1 MKRWIGIVTLAAVA
15 VLAVGCDDGIGDQEV
30 IDEGGLRADAA
41 LVAADA
47 MFEDLALMQDP
58 PILALPGMFPNL
70 AGSEAPGNVTFSRQV
85 TFYDGDGN
93 VQDRYD
99 PLLTASIKVEWDL
112 SRSVEHAFWSA
123 SVQRQREMMVTGLL
137 GVETERTWNGTGSGV
152 VARSRHPEEGIA
164 RTYDMSSAIVID
176 AVVRGVPRSEH
187 PYPLSGSITRHMEV
201 VVTKDGQVVAE
212 RDVTAVITFNG
223 TQFATVTVGPDSW
236 DVDLSQGRLKG
247 ILKKKR
253 G

>member
-1 MKRWIGIVTLAAVA
+1 MKRWIGVFALAAVA

-30 IDEGGLRADAA
+30 IDEGALRADAA
-41 LVAADA
+41 LVAVDA
-47 MFEDLALMQDP
+47 VFEDLALMQDP
-58 PILALPGMFPNL
+58 PVLALPAGSPDL

-85 TFYDGDGN
+85 TFYDEDG
-93 VQDRYD
+93 VEQERYD

-137 GVETERTWNGTGSGV
+137 GMESERTWNGTGGGV

-164 RTYDMSSAIVID
+164 RTYDMSSEISID

-187 PYPLSGSITRHMEV
+187 PYPLSGSITRHMKV

-212 RDVTAVITFNG
+212 RDVTAVTTFNG
-223 TQFATVTVGPDSW
+223 TQFATVKVGPDSW
-236 DVDLSQGRLKG
+236 EVDLSQGRVRG
-247 ILKKKR
+247 IFKKKT

>member
-1 MKRWIGIVTLAAVA
+1 MKRWIGVVTLAAVA
-15 VLAVGCDDGIGDQEV
+15 VLAVGCDDGIGDQEIV
-30 IDEGGLRADAA
+30 DDGALRADAA

-47 MFEDLALMQDP
+47 MFEDLAFMQAP

-85 TFYDGDGN
+85 SFYDADGN
-93 VQDRYD
+93 LQDRYD
-99 PLLTASIKVEWDL
+99 PLLTASIKVEWGL

-137 GVETERTWNGTGSGV
+137 GMETERTWNGTGTGV
-152 VARSRHPEEGIA
+152 VARSRHPEEGIT
-164 RTYDMSSAIVID
+164 RTYDMSSEVVI
-176 AVVRGVPRSEH
+176 ANVVRGVPRSEH
-187 PYPLSGSITRHMEV
+187 PYPLRGSITRHMEV

-236 DVDLSQGRLKG
+236 EVDLSQGRLKG
-247 ILKKKR
+247 IFKKKR